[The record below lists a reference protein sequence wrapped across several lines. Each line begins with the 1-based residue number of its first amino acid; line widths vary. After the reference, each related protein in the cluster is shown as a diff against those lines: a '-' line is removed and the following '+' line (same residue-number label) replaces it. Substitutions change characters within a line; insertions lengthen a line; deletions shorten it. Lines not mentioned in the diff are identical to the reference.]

1 MPITLQI
8 DPPVSNISEVPGDR
22 GRCGHHWTRQGRPPA
37 ATLAAFEIAVA
48 GGGAT
53 LSGTQNVGVHPQA
66 HRTSG
71 LAPLEAGILENLV
84 ETFLLGAVLH
94 VLRSRNHH
102 SANPGCD
109 FWSFSDPT
117 APPPVFH
124 PRA

>member
-22 GRCGHHWTRQGRPPA
+22 GRCGHHWTHQVRASA

-84 ETFLLGAVLH
+84 ETFLLGGVLH

-102 SANPGCD
+102 SANAGAD
-109 FWSFSDPT
+109 FMSFSAT
-117 APPPVFH
+117 GAAAQLFAH
-124 PRA
+124 